1 MLYNW
6 VHYHV
11 LQLWVSRSVLALDRA
26 SASFRSFPLSILFPL
41 LFFAATSVP
50 QVNSSDAKDDR
61 CPY

>member
-26 SASFRSFPLSILFPL
+26 SASFGSFPLSILFPL

-50 QVNSSDAKDDR
+50 QVNSSDA
-61 CPY
+61 